1 MSSTPASGV
10 RALRRAELDAVGAC
24 VPELED
30 ALGDLLRR
38 ARDAEALERRRLAR
52 LERERRVEM
61 CDDVEVRLDRDT
73 RSFASPVAVLVDD
86 ADRSRRRPSP
96 PGCRASR
103 AQRGRGRDSRCRRAS
118 ARPRPFP
125 PSAPSPAPTSRSCSG
140 TESRSRG
147 YVSAVPGSSVK
158 RSPAKPAS
166 SPASSARDDR
176 DRFAERG
183 ERPLLL
189 DAELVEPRP
198 LREAEIRA
206 SARDRVEH
214 RDLAGDLVRM
224 QRERV
229 ERGRPESD
237 PLRHAG
243 HEQQRPDRRLV
254 EQVVVDGENVD
265 AARLGPPRERLVL
278 LRRLV
283 RANADAE
290 LAGYVSSSVTS
301 VRSPIRSMRMTS
313 RSSGSGHATSESC
326 SSQSSSGS
334 RRIFAG
340 SSGSTAW
347 MAKRQKCLPS
357 GNADAARLGH
367 LEEVA
372 HLEPADRATLDAL
385 DGDAQVVEPHLGHN
399 GYQTDSV
406 IRTRPPWR
414 AAHRSRQARSPRT
427 RPPRRHP

>member
-1 MSSTPASGV
+1 MSFDSCERRP
-10 RALRRAELDAVGAC
+10 ALRRAELDAVGAC

-61 CDDVEVRLDRDT
+61 CDDAKVRLDCDA
-73 RSFASPVAVLVDD
+73 RSFASPVSVLVDD
-86 ADRSRRRPSP
+86 GDRTDDDPHIRVVEPAARNGDEVGICAAAELQLVRDRSRPACRLRPPRPDHERHGVALARIRERR
-96 PGCRASR
+96 SR
-103 AQRGRGRDSRCRRAS
+103 LEREALSREAGLVAREQRGDDS
-118 ARPRPFP
+118 
-125 PSAPSPAPTSRSCSG
+125 
-140 TESRSRG
+140 
-147 YVSAVPGSSVK
+147 
-158 RSPAKPAS
+158 
-166 SPASSARDDR
+166 

-198 LREAEIRA
+198 FREAEVRT
-206 SARDRVEH
+206 SPRDRVEH
-214 RDLAGDLVRM
+214 GDLAGDLVRM

-229 ERGRPESD
+229 ERCRPESD
-237 PLRHAG
+237 PLGHPS
-243 HEQQRPDRRLV
+243 HEQERPDRRLV
-254 EQVVVDGENVD
+254 EEVVVDREDVD
-265 AARLGPPRERLVL
+265 AARLGPPRERFVL

-301 VRSPIRSMRMTS
+301 VRSPIRSMRMTR
-313 RSSGSGHATSESC
+313 RSSGSGQATSESC

-334 RRIFAG
+334 LPHLRG
-340 SSGSTAW
+340 EQ
-347 MAKRQKCLPS
+347 RQHGLD
-357 GNADAARLGH
+357 GEEAEVLALRDADAARLGH

-385 DGDAQVVEPHLGHN
+385 DGHAQVVEPHFGHN
-399 GYQTDSV
+399 GYHT
-406 IRTRPPWR
+406 
-414 AAHRSRQARSPRT
+414 HR
-427 RPPRRHP
+427 